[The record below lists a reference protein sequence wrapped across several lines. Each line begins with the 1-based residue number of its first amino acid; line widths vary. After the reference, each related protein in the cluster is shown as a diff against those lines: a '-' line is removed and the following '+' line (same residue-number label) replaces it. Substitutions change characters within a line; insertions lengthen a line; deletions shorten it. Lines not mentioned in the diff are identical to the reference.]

1 MAELFNSIYNAVANL
16 GEIKEDD
23 QNKEM
28 ALALQTIHDDIIV
41 NQQNESDSEDEETSY
56 DEEDKKILL
65 DKLRQILD
73 EHTNVF
79 VIGPPGSGKSELAV
93 ALQAKIG

>member
-1 MAELFNSIYNAVANL
+1 MSQLLNSIYNAVANL
-16 GEIKEDD
+16 GEIKEDE
-23 QNKEM
+23 QNKEI
-28 ALALQTIHDDIIV
+28 ALALQAMQDDIV
-41 NQQNESDSEDEETSY
+41 TTQQNESDSEDEETSY

-73 EHTNVF
+73 EHANVF
-79 VIGPPGSGKSELAV
+79 VIGPPGSGKSELAT